1 MKDGGQAFPFS
12 APVEF
17 GALPLYGMSLR
28 DWFAGQA
35 LAGMSLPDDR
45 TYSQGDHERHTP
57 QYYAN
62 LCAIAAYR
70 LADAMLAERDK
81 PREEST

>member
-1 MKDGGQAFPFS
+1 MNDGGQAFPFS

-35 LAGMSLPDDR
+35 LAGIANPNMTYDR
-45 TYSQGDHERHTP
+45 AAASC
-57 QYYAN
+57 YA
-62 LCAIAAYR
+62 A
-70 LADAMLAERDK
+70 ADAMLRERNK